1 MILPYAL
8 PRAAA
13 LLAAAALL
21 SGCTATEGAL
31 NAQPDTPSP
40 TCLVHQSKDPA
51 TRYTAGT
58 SADTLSIL
66 ELMRYY
72 TANGTKPFC
81 DGKPA
86 TATDH
91 RWMDLYTR
99 LGGDRTHISHE
110 VAGREEPFSP
120 SPPLSGSLRGGR

>member
-1 MILPYAL
+1 MIPARELIHP
-8 PRAAA
+8 AA

-40 TCLVHQSKDPA
+40 TCLVHQSKNPA

-58 SADTLSIL
+58 SADTLSVL
-66 ELMRYY
+66 EMMRYY

-86 TATDH
+86 TATDR
-91 RWMDLYTR
+91 RWMELYMR
-99 LGGDRTHISHE
+99 LGGNPTHIPASLN
-110 VAGREEPFSP
+110 SP
-120 SPPLSGSLRGGR
+120 